1 MQTTRN
7 GLLLAAVTSVLLAEG
22 ASSQQRVEIPDTERH
37 VLPSALVDE
46 EFKVHVYLPRGYE
59 ESTEALPVVYLLDA
73 EYSFGAVAYIV
84 RRLIKD
90 ELIPPVVLVGAAYE
104 VPYDDYY
111 LRRQR
116 DFTPTRAHLDEF
128 PASGHAEAFARF
140 MRDELI
146 PFVNRTY
153 RVDPDDRTI
162 MGLSFSGLFSTYAL
176 FTPNQTFNRYVIV
189 SPSLWWDGGFAF
201 RQEIAYREQTEA
213 LPARVFLA
221 AGEDD
226 GPSILRDLRRLEG
239 VLAGRRYDGLE
250 YEVRVFPDETHRTIF
265 PVAVSHGLR
274 FVFR

>member
-1 MQTTRN
+1 MTDWRWSHAV
-7 GLLLAAVTSVLLAEG
+7 LLGAVLLASAAG
-22 ASSQQRVEIPDTERH
+22 AQQRVEIPDTERH
-37 VLPSALVDE
+37 VLQSAIVDE

-73 EYSFGAVAYIV
+73 EYSFGGVAYIV

-90 ELIPPVVLVGAAYE
+90 ELIPPMVVVGVAYE
-104 VPYDDYY
+104 IPYDDYY
-111 LRRQR
+111 QRRQR

-128 PASGHAEAFARF
+128 PAAGHAEAFARF

-176 FTPNQTFNRYVIV
+176 FAPNRIFHRYVIV
-189 SPSLWWDGGFAF
+189 SPSLWWDGGFMF
-201 RQEIAYREQTEA
+201 RQEVAYRAQTAA

-221 AGEDD
+221 AGADD
-226 GPSILRDLRRLEG
+226 GPTIVRDLRRLEG
-239 VLAGRRYDGLE
+239 LLAERQYDGLE
-250 YEVRVFPDETHRTIF
+250 YQVRFFPDETHRTVF
-265 PVAVSHGLR
+265 PIAVSHGLR